1 MAEEKKEKAEE
12 KKETK
17 ETDVILERE
26 YIVPLRRKWKK
37 TPKHKRAPKA
47 IKALKH
53 FLARHMKV
61 EERDTNKILIDKLL
75 NEELWFRGIKKPPAK
90 IKVKAKKYSDGKVR
104 VELAEL
110 PEFLKWKE
118 QRAKNKEAKKTEVTK
133 KVIATPEAG
142 KPEEDKRTK
151 EEKAE
156 EKEKEKSMAEK
167 ESKDAKSKAKQQK
180 HQAKVKKGIKKPLAR
195 KALKK

>member
-1 MAEEKKEKAEE
+1 MAEEKKEEKKDE
-12 KKETK
+12 KKE
-17 ETDVILERE
+17 EGIILERE
-26 YIVPLRRKWKK
+26 YIVPLRIKWKK
-37 TPKHKRAPKA
+37 TPKYKRAPKA

-53 FLARHMKV
+53 FLAKHMKV

-75 NEELWFRGIKKPPAK
+75 NEEIWFRGIKKPPAK

-104 VELAEL
+104 VELVDL
-110 PEFLKWKE
+110 PEVLKWKVE
-118 QRAKNKEAKKTEVTK
+118 RAKKKEAKKAEIAK
-133 KVIATPEAG
+133 KAAPTSPEAG
-142 KPEEDKRTK
+142 KAEEDKRTE

-167 ESKDAKSKAKQQK
+167 EAKDAKSKAKQQR

>member
-1 MAEEKKEKAEE
+1 MAEEKKEV
-12 KKETK
+12 K

-26 YIVPLRRKWKK
+26 YIVPLRRKWKN
-37 TPKHKRAPKA
+37 TPKYRRVPRA

-75 NEELWFRGIKKPPAK
+75 NEELWFRGIKNPPAK
-90 IKVKAKKYSDGKVR
+90 IKVKVKKYSTGIVR

-110 PEFLKWKE
+110 PEVLKWKAE
-118 QRAKNKEAKKTEVTK
+118 RAKKKEEKKAQEAKKAAPAGPQPEKAEEKQTE
-133 KVIATPEAG
+133 
-142 KPEEDKRTK
+142 

-156 EKEKEKSMAEK
+156 EKEKEKSMADK
-167 ESKDAKSKAKQQK
+167 ELKDAKSKAKQHK
-180 HQAKVKKGIKKPLAR
+180 HEAKVKKGVKKPLAR